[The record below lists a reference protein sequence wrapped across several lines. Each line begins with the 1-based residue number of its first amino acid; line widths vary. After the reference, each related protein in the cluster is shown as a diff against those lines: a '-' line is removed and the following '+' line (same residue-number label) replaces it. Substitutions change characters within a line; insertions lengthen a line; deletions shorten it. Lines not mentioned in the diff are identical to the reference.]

1 MMTTVTQRLPHPP
14 PGYPARPSARPE
26 GGVGA
31 SPRAPASKGRIRRNL
46 AGPLLIAS
54 EDGTSIAGAL
64 RVAEALARRDGVHA
78 HVLGFTRRLAPAASR
93 AVARATGEVDGLEEY
108 RRQREHARVR
118 RKVHHTVG
126 LSTLFSSSAKLG
138 GPDSAAA
145 AAARARGAEYILV
158 GLPSAGSRARA
169 ATLAGAARL
178 AAAADVPVLAVPPD
192 AQWLPRRAVVRM
204 DFGEASMRAVS
215 ASLAL
220 LDDGASLTLAS
231 VVPGE
236 AGALRRFSAT
246 LGALARLDV
255 QTAALPGGADELP
268 ALVGDFDLVAA
279 GMSAGEPAEADHET
293 GDSALF
299 PAARGCILVVPAPAD
314 VGEDA
319 A

>member
-1 MMTTVTQRLPHPP
+1 MTTVTQRLPHPP

-26 GGVGA
+26 GPVGA
-31 SPRAPASKGRIRRNL
+31 SPRAPASKGGIRRNL

-93 AVARATGEVDGLEEY
+93 AVARAAGLEVDGLEEY

-145 AAARARGAEYILV
+145 A
-158 GLPSAGSRARA
+158 
-169 ATLAGAARL
+169 
-178 AAAADVPVLAVPPD
+178 DVPVLAVSPD

-255 QTAALPGGADELP
+255 RTAALPGGADELP

-279 GMSAGEPAEADHET
+279 GMSAGEPAEADQET

-299 PAARGCILVVPAPAD
+299 PAARSCILVVPAPAD
-314 VGEDA
+314 VREDA